1 MKNQELFPK
10 SYLSIASV
18 EQTPPNAVKLIFS
31 FSDDVEQGNYSFKK
45 NGTVV
50 SYATDSQNPRI
61 LVSLGEKKKSN
72 PDVFRKAGASFSRW
86 CISHRVNQVILSP
99 DQPSLSTENTF
110 LRALLEG
117 LSIGGFEFT
126 RYITKKNNERTETII
141 EIPSSREN
149 PDLARE
155 ISRARI
161 IGESVDLARDWIREP
176 ANKINPEVLEERI
189 NTVSSEFG
197 LLCKT
202 IEYDQ
207 LVSMGAG
214 GITAVGRGSSVKP
227 RLILVEY
234 KGAGPDSPVA
244 LVGKAITFDTGGYSL
259 KGSDYIQ
266 GMKYDKAGGIT
277 VFATVLAASR
287 LKLPVNLIAVIPA
300 AENMISGDAYRPD
313 DILTLLNGLTVEI
326 VSTDAEG
333 RLILFDALAYA
344 QNAYHPRAILD
355 IATLTGGVKVALGSL
370 RAGLLSNSN
379 ALADVVFTAGENT
392 GEKVWQLPLDD
403 EYLDIIKSED
413 ADMKNSGP
421 REAQTIVGAI
431 FLKQAIQDNV
441 QWAHIDIAAAG
452 ESETEKPWCGKGPTA
467 FGVRL
472 LLEVVENSI
481 K

>member
-1 MKNQELFPK
+1 MKIEELIPK
-10 SYLSIASV
+10 SNISISRV
-18 EQTPPNAVKLIFS
+18 EATPLGAIRLLFVFS
-31 FSDDVEQGNYSFKK
+31 EEAEQDNFSFKK
-45 NGTVV
+45 LGSVA
-50 SYATDSQNPRI
+50 SYVIDTQNPKI

-86 CISHRVNQVILSP
+86 CTSHRVPQVFLSA
-99 DQPSLSTENTF
+99 DQPSLSSDLSF
-110 LRALLEG
+110 LRPLLEG
-117 LSIGGFEFT
+117 ISIGGFEFS
-126 RYITKKNNERTETII
+126 RYITKKTSDRAETIVFI
-141 EIPSSREN
+141 QTEKNI
-149 PDLARE
+149 PDLSNE
-155 ISRARI
+155 INRARI

-189 NTVSSEFG
+189 NIVCREFG
-197 LLCKT
+197 LSCKT
-202 IEYDQ
+202 IDFNRLE
-207 LVSMGAG
+207 SIGAG

-234 KGAGPDSPVA
+234 KGAGSDSPVA

-259 KGSDYIQ
+259 KGSDFIQ
-266 GMKYDKAGGIT
+266 GMKYDKAGGIS

-287 LKLPVNLIAVIPA
+287 LKLPVNLVAVIPA

-326 VSTDAEG
+326 ASTDAEG
-333 RLILFDALAYA
+333 RLILFDALVYA
-344 QNAYHPRAILD
+344 QKEYRPHTILD

-370 RAGLLSNSN
+370 RAGLLSNN
-379 ALADVVFTAGENT
+379 TNLAGLLFTAGETT

-403 EYLDIIKSED
+403 EYFEIIKSED
-413 ADMKNSGP
+413 ADMKNSGS
-421 REAQTIVGAI
+421 REASTIVGAI
-431 FLKQAIQDNV
+431 FLKQAIQDDV

-472 LLEVVENSI
+472 LLEAVEKI
-481 K
+481 CM